1 MAHKVKVS
9 RKKEKAL
16 QKRLLSKTLTDD
28 DYELLIEIVKE
39 SIELGI
45 IPAKTD
51 D

>member
-1 MAHKVKVS
+1 MAYKMKVS

-16 QKRLLSKTLTDD
+16 RKRLLSKTLTDD
-28 DYELLIEIVKE
+28 DYELLVEIVKE

-45 IPAKTD
+45 IPSKTD

>member
-1 MAHKVKVS
+1 MAKKLKLT
-9 RKKEKAL
+9 RKKEMAL
-16 QKRLLSKTLTDD
+16 RKRLLSKTLTDD

-45 IPAKTD
+45 IPKKTD

>member
-16 QKRLLSKTLTDD
+16 RKRLLSKTLTDD
-28 DYELLIEIVKE
+28 DYELLVEIVKE

-45 IPAKTD
+45 IPSKTD

>member
-1 MAHKVKVS
+1 MAYKMKVS

-16 QKRLLSKTLTDD
+16 RKRLLSKTLTDD
-28 DYELLIEIVKE
+28 YELLVEIVKE

-45 IPAKTD
+45 IPSKTD